1 MDTPAK
7 QPDNNRPVDDIQ
19 ASPEKRPAA
28 PASAK
33 EMTGETVVSLSVLV
47 LAAMVMIL
55 NETSLSVAL
64 PSIMADY
71 RIPATSAQWL
81 ITGFLLTMA
90 VVIPTT
96 GFILERFTS
105 RQVFLSAIALFLI
118 GTVIAAISPTFIILL
133 LGRIIQ
139 AAGTALVIPLLM
151 TMTMM
156 LVPPQRRGSVMG
168 IISVAISVAPA
179 MGPTVGGLILNHFS
193 WHFIFWLMVPLVAL
207 IGFAGMFKLRNVG
220 ETRRTP
226 LDVFSVA
233 LSVVAF
239 GGLVF
244 GLSSIESILEGD
256 GTMQIAIAVVGAIC
270 LVIFVLRQ
278 IKLAKEGRALMD
290 LRPFT
295 IHNYALAVCGMLVS
309 FGLLLGTV
317 TVLPIYLQTSLGV
330 TALTA
335 GLVVMPGGLL
345 QGLISPFIGR
355 VFDAVGP
362 RPLVIPGALLMA
374 GAVWGLS
381 FLDENAAVWMVVA
394 LHICFA
400 VGVGMLMTPLMTT
413 ALASLPGNLYGH
425 GSAILNTLQQLAGA
439 TGTAF
444 LVVFLTRGTATGV
457 ANGLSESAATAQ
469 GASWAFM
476 FAGCLA
482 LVAIVLAPMVKRVE
496 TESNTHVVH

>member
-1 MDTPAK
+1 MASTPAH
-7 QPDNNRPVDDIQ
+7 PEGNNP
-19 ASPEKRPAA
+19 AEKSNPAA
-28 PASAK
+28 K
-33 EMTGETVVSLSVLV
+33 KMTGETIINLGVLV

-64 PSIMADY
+64 PAIMAEFG
-71 RIPATSAQWL
+71 IPATSAQWL

-96 GFILERFTS
+96 GYILERFTS
-105 RQVFLSAIALFLI
+105 RQVFLSAVVLFI
-118 GTVIAAISPTFIILL
+118 TGTVVAAISPSFIILL

-151 TMTMM
+151 TMTMV
-156 LVPPQRRGSVMG
+156 LVPAQRRGSVMG

-179 MGPTVGGLILNHFS
+179 LGPTVGGFILNTFT
-193 WHFIFWLMVPLVAL
+193 WHFIFWVMVPLVAL
-207 IGFAGMFKLRNVG
+207 IGIAGLIKLRNVG
-220 ETRRTP
+220 ENRETP
-226 LDVFSVA
+226 LDF
-233 LSVVAF
+233 LSVVLSVLAF

-244 GLSSIESILEGD
+244 GLSSIETILAGD
-256 GTMQIAIAVVGAIC
+256 GMLQIIISVVGAVS
-270 LVIFVLRQ
+270 LVIFVKRQ
-278 IKLAKEGRALMD
+278 QSLAKAGRALLD
-290 LRPFT
+290 LRPFK
-295 IHNYALAVCGMLVS
+295 IRNYTMAVAGLLVS
-309 FGLLLGTV
+309 FGLLLGAA

-335 GLVVMPGGLL
+335 GLVVMPGGLM

-355 VFDAVGP
+355 AYDAVGP
-362 RPLVIPGALLMA
+362 RPLLIPGVLLMTA
-374 GAVWGLS
+374 AVWCLS
-381 FLDENAAVWMVVA
+381 LLDENSAVWMVIA

-400 VGVGMLMTPLMTT
+400 VGVGLLMTPLMTT
-413 ALASLPGNLYGH
+413 ALSSLPGNLYGH

-444 LVVFLTRGTATGV
+444 LVVFLTRGTATGA
-457 ANGLSESAATAQ
+457 ANGLDEAAATAQ

-482 LVAIVLAPMVKRVE
+482 LVACILAPMVKRVE
-496 TESNTHVVH
+496 TDSTAREVE